1 MLNCTVYTDNALAM
15 ALYEK
20 FGFVHEGTHRAFAL
34 RNGVYVDALAMTRLH
49 SNPPKPLPAGQ

>member
-1 MLNCTVYTDNALAM
+1 MYTDNALAM